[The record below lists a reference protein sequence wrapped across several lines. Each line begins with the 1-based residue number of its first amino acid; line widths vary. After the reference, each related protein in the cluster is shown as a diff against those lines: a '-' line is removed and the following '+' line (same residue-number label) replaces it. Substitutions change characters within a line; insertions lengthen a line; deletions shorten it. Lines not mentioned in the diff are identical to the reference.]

1 MSRIPVGVKV
11 LLVLGLMTGPAL
23 AQPMFLVDEAPPP
36 GSVAAKVNAVQ
47 SAVTASASF
56 LDYDAGGA
64 IDFSD
69 FFLFADKFGLA
80 TGDTGFDAAYDADGS
95 GKVEYGDF
103 FIFADNFG
111 ANAADAIKYDP
122 PGPGTGP
129 FPNAAAT
136 FAFSG
141 SSTIE
146 TDASTTFQIGID
158 ATGLVGTEQFEIV
171 LEVSPASAFNLT
183 SPTFALGGGFTSAQ
197 TPGVVSPAAGQVKSG
212 GAFLTGSGVDGA
224 SALGTFTLTT
234 SASFAAEATVQVV
247 RIAVGSSS
255 TEQDVFL
262 AGDLNLSATVSPPKT
277 VDFDDN
283 GTVDIDDFFILAD
296 NFGKVPGDT
305 GFDPTNDAD
314 GSGKIDYG
322 DLFILA
328 DNFGLAAGSIV
339 IPDPPGPGT
348 GPFANAAATFA
359 LAGPPADEDV
369 EPGQT
374 FDVDVDATGLVGVEQ
389 YEIILELHPPEAFD
403 LANSSF
409 ASSLPSAFSLDIEPP
424 ASEQFRSGGVILL
437 GTPFTGDA
445 TLGTFTLKTSEEF
458 ANDATVKVGRIA
470 VGASSTEQDVFL
482 ADDLNLNFTIA
493 PRVRIA
499 GLQREAVFPDEPLNI
514 FAQIAPGDAA
524 IASFQAKIRPENSLT
539 PLATLSLTDDGAAP
553 DATAGDH
560 TYSAQWSGSNQLGQ
574 YLIDLLAE
582 DVNSVSLPVSAAAG
596 FAVAHTIVSMP
607 NKMLISP
614 EELTTSKVPVLI
626 EDNGSGYLSLK
637 KFKAADFQMNLRE
650 RDILVSNLAMD
661 ITGSQLEG
669 LLGTFVTPAVAWDSS
684 IDAWRFDLSLT
695 HTDSL
700 ELSGGPGP
708 NQKILEYAD
717 LDVSLETPGD
727 PRTDP
732 GALNFDFTG
741 VTFDGI
747 SDGIGRICCGQVEVG
762 RGDVDTSGTIEAFDA
777 SLALMHTV
785 RRIDLN
791 DAANALNDPVEDT
804 YVFTLPL
811 YAGHMADVSGEMGIT
826 ALDAAL
832 ILQREVNLITHFPSE
847 ADYYRLWEPPAWWN
861 PPTPPPTKPIAT
873 SAPPQRREIILGPAT
888 LQEDGSLAV
897 PVIID
902 DMEEVVAGTFALTFL
917 PHHLQPIGVRATEL
931 TRDYLFADHS
941 WADSLRFSFAG
952 AISTAGSGPVAELLL
967 RPLVAGADPS
977 TALALTEVQLNE
989 GRIEAL
995 FQAGSALPTVLALY
1009 PNYPNPFNPQTTLRY
1024 DLPRPGQVQL
1034 TIYNLVG
1041 QRVRTLVDRHQQAG
1055 HYRLTWDGKDDA
1067 GFAAASGLYLYRL
1080 ESETGSLVRKMLM
1093 VK

>member
-1 MSRIPVGVKV
+1 MSKIPVGVKV

-23 AQPMFLVDEAPPP
+23 AQPMFLVDDDPPP
-36 GSVAAKVNAVQ
+36 GSVAAKINAVQ
-47 SAVTASASF
+47 TAVTASASF
-56 LDYDAGGA
+56 LDYDGSTA
-64 IDFSD
+64 IDFGD
-69 FFLFADKFGLA
+69 YFAFADKFGLA

-103 FIFADNFG
+103 FIFGDNFG

-129 FPNAAAT
+129 FANAAAT
-136 FAFSG
+136 FELWGPPADEDVEPGQTFEVDVDAIGLAGVEQYEIILELDPPAAFDLAN
-141 SSTIE
+141 SSF
-146 TDASTTFQIGID
+146 ANS
-158 ATGLVGTEQFEIV
+158 
-171 LEVSPASAFNLT
+171 LT
-183 SPTFALGGGFTSAQ
+183 SAITLGIESPGPGQFRSGAAILSGTPFT
-197 TPGVVSPAAGQVKSG
+197 G
-212 GAFLTGSGVDGA
+212 DGT
-224 SALGTFTLTT
+224 LGTFTLKT
-234 SASFAAEATVQVV
+234 SPEFANDATVKLGRV
-247 RIAVGSSS
+247 AVGSSS

-262 AGDLNLSATVSPPKT
+262 AGDLNLS
-277 VDFDDN
+277 
-283 GTVDIDDFFILAD
+283 
-296 NFGKVPGDT
+296 
-305 GFDPTNDAD
+305 
-314 GSGKIDYG
+314 
-322 DLFILA
+322 
-328 DNFGLAAGSIV
+328 
-339 IPDPPGPGT
+339 
-348 GPFANAAATFA
+348 
-359 LAGPPADEDV
+359 
-369 EPGQT
+369 
-374 FDVDVDATGLVGVEQ
+374 
-389 YEIILELHPPEAFD
+389 
-403 LANSSF
+403 
-409 ASSLPSAFSLDIEPP
+409 FS
-424 ASEQFRSGGVILL
+424 
-437 GTPFTGDA
+437 
-445 TLGTFTLKTSEEF
+445 
-458 ANDATVKVGRIA
+458 
-470 VGASSTEQDVFL
+470 
-482 ADDLNLNFTIA
+482 IA
-493 PRVRIA
+493 PRVRIS
-499 GLQREAVFPDEPLNI
+499 GLQREAIFPDEPLNI
-514 FAQIAPGDAA
+514 FAQITPGDAA
-524 IASFQAKIRPENSLT
+524 IASFQAKIRPDNSLT
-539 PLATLSLTDDGAAP
+539 PLATLSLADDGAAP
-553 DATAGDH
+553 DATAGDQ
-560 TYSAQWSGSNQLGQ
+560 TYSAQWSGSNQLGN

-582 DVNSVSLPVSAAAG
+582 DINSVSLPVSAAAG

-614 EELTTSKVPVLI
+614 EELSTSKVPVLI
-626 EDNGSGYLSLK
+626 EDNGNGYLSLK
-637 KFKAADFQMNLRE
+637 KFKAANFQMNLKE
-650 RDILVSNLAMD
+650 RDILVSNLATVT
-661 ITGSQLEG
+661 TGTQLDG

-708 NQKILEYAD
+708 DQKILKYAD

-727 PRTDP
+727 PRSDP

-741 VTFDGI
+741 VSFDDI
-747 SDGIGRICCGQVEVG
+747 SDGIGILCCGQVEVG

-785 RRIDLN
+785 RRINLEDSANELN
-791 DAANALNDPVEDT
+791 DLVEAD
-804 YVFTLPL
+804 YAFTLPL

-832 ILQREVNLITHFPSE
+832 ILQREVGAITHFPSE
-847 ADYYRLWEPPAWWN
+847 ADYYRLWEPPDWWN

-897 PVIID
+897 PVLID
-902 DMEEVVAGTFALTFL
+902 DMEGVLAGTFALTFL

-952 AISTAGSGPVAELLL
+952 ATSKGGSGPVAELLL
-967 RPLVAGADPS
+967 RRLDAGADLS

-1024 DLPRPGQVQL
+1024 DLPLAGQVRL

-1055 HYRLTWDGKDDA
+1055 HYRLTWDGRNDA

-1080 ESETGSLVRKMLM
+1080 ESKTGSLVRKMLM